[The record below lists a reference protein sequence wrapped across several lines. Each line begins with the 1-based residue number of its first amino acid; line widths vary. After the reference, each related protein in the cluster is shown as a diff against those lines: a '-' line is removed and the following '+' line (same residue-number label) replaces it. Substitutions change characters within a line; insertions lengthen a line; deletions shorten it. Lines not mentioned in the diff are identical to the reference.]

1 MKHVGKMQNNGA
13 KVVVAY
19 RTLPG
24 DSSSALVIGTNSL
37 SDSWHDAVI
46 NLVQETSGQ
55 QSNELAD
62 LLAVRKFPD
71 GLNMLEGLHKRGHLK
86 KVPTAGVIMTP
97 SPNTSIPLNELNEL
111 IATQKGITVD
121 ELAVTDGKRANK
133 KTVAKDDPSKTS
145 SSTVNAGADVIT
157 PEPVME
163 DLSPI
168 QLRSK
173 ADALYKQAALLRKQA
188 DEVDPPKSKKK
199 KEVMVDTE

>member
-121 ELAVTDGKRANK
+121 QLAVTDGKRPNK
-133 KTVAKDDPSKTS
+133 KTVVKDDPTKTS

-157 PEPVME
+157 PEPVVE

-188 DEVDPPKSKKK
+188 DEIDPPKSKKK
-199 KEVMVDTE
+199 KEVMVDSE